1 MQTMPPLV
9 KRDFLASDL
18 LSECLIQ
25 LELLGNVV
33 TSAGFGLVLVAANR
47 ASEPRAMLASRL
59 HQCVRF

>member
-9 KRDFLASDL
+9 KRDLPASDL

-47 ASEPRAMLASRL
+47 QIGKSSLLIAPLKN
-59 HQCVRF
+59 